1 LRQPNLPLCVRITG
15 KMIAVI
21 SLILLIAIFA
31 IGVWTL
37 VLIRKQD
44 RRETDAQI
52 WTIRFDEAVHLVL
65 KIRPVWLETPQTP
78 NETSAYGLLFPAE
91 LRKRIEFHLI
101 FVPPSGS
108 ISEARRPTREQLLTS
123 GVQETINEVLDR
135 AEEFKRT
142 NPFEARQ
149 IGILQ

>member
-1 LRQPNLPLCVRITG
+1 
-15 KMIAVI
+15 MIPVI
-21 SLILLIAIFA
+21 SLILLIATVA

-37 VLIRKQD
+37 VLVRNQD

-65 KIRPVWLETPQTP
+65 KVRPVWLETSQAP

-101 FVPPSGS
+101 WIPLAGS
-108 ISEARRPTREQLLTS
+108 NSEARRPTREQLLTS
-123 GVQETINEVLDR
+123 EMQKTITDVFDR
-135 AEEFKRT
+135 IEEFKRT